1 MKENAMLDADLKTQ
15 LKGYLERITH
25 PIALVASV
33 DDGEAS
39 GDMTALLR
47 DVAEQSERVTL
58 VRSDGVDTGERT
70 PSFRIERTGTDIG
83 VRFAALPSGHEF
95 TSLVLALL
103 QVGGYRRSSTRT
115 SSSGSARSK
124 ANSASRPTCR

>member
-39 GDMTALLR
+39 GEMTALLR

-58 VRSDGVDTGERT
+58 VRSDGVVAHRRNAAAEVARL
-70 PSFRIERTGTDIG
+70 REEIES
-83 VRFAALPSGHEF
+83 AA
-95 TSLVLALL
+95 
-103 QVGGYRRSSTRT
+103 Q
-115 SSSGSARSK
+115 SA
-124 ANSASRPTCR
+124 

>member
-1 MKENAMLDADLKTQ
+1 MLDADLKTQ
-15 LKGYLERITH
+15 LKGYLERIAH

-39 GDMTALLR
+39 GEMTALLR